1 MIVKP
6 ELIISD
12 DQAGLV
18 ARLASALAFATPIT
32 GFIHLVG
39 KPVLVTFI
47 RFYYVKGTFYSLL
60 VFNRTVFAA
69 HHLLVDFMHLYGQ
82 LLDLPVFDG
91 SNKAHR
97 ERTTTA
103 TGICLSKSPI
113 VGCKKEIL
121 MRFDKCLPD
130 FVRRPL
136 RCPEHVAAVNQLL
149 KSKNETEFNCVLH
162 LVREDKCPPSL
173 LKDMSA
179 ELIAS
184 LTKVAPVYAALPKDR
199 KGLLIC
205 RRPDCSCHQTVAALR
220 SRIKSNSAITHSD
233 AFSLIM
239 HAVPSSLSDSLR
251 DYFSEAIR
259 DLKPDVMYYP
269 TGDLKVLA
277 PSELAPS
284 PLNLLAPSL
293 LAPSLLA
300 PNPLNLLAPSLLA
313 APPPKKKRLLPA
325 ERAKKKKSKQVENK
339 ENQDSSNV

>member
-1 MIVKP
+1 
-6 ELIISD
+6 
-12 DQAGLV
+12 
-18 ARLASALAFATPIT
+18 
-32 GFIHLVG
+32 
-39 KPVLVTFI
+39 
-47 RFYYVKGTFYSLL
+47 
-60 VFNRTVFAA
+60 
-69 HHLLVDFMHLYGQ
+69 LLVDFMHLYGQ
-82 LLDLPVFDG
+82 LLDLSVFDG

-113 VGCKKEIL
+113 VVGGKKEIL

-149 KSKNETEFNCVLH
+149 KNKNETEFNCVLH
-162 LVREDKCPPSL
+162 LVRQDECPPSL
-173 LKDMSA
+173 RKDMSA

-205 RRPDCSCHQTVAALR
+205 KRPDCSCHQTVAALR

-269 TGDLKVLA
+269 TGDLKVLP
-277 PSELAPS
+277 PSSTLAPI
-284 PLNLLAPSL
+284 PLNLLSPGL
-293 LAPSLLA
+293 LAL
-300 PNPLNLLAPSLLA
+300 NPLNLLAPSLLD
-313 APPPKKKRLLPA
+313 APPPKKKRLLPT
-325 ERAKKKKSKQVENK
+325 ERAIKKKSKQVENK
-339 ENQDSSNV
+339 ENSNVL